1 MSINPFK
8 LEEYLGQHEFKA
20 PYTLCCSDAE
30 SLIMSKLLGMASPSQ
45 LEMWEKLRLG
55 YTEVSGH
62 PLLKESLTTAFFPDL
77 TSQQLLCTSRAEEG
91 IFCSLFALCNPNDHV
106 IVITPCYQSLMEIP
120 RLKGCEVTSVSL
132 LEENQWQIDLN
143 AIQQAIKTN
152 TKWVVINFPH
162 NPTGQTIS
170 EADLS
175 ALINLLDQ
183 HGIWLFSDEVY
194 RLLGPKDTVW
204 AQPAAC
210 LYPKAI
216 SIGVMSKAFGMA
228 GLRIGWVACQNQEVL
243 KKIELM
249 KHYTSICNS
258 APAEILSLIAL
269 SNQTKILNR
278 ITQIVE
284 TNLALLDQFFQN
296 YGDLFSW
303 VRPTGGCV
311 GFVNYK
317 GSQPVDAFC
326 QDLLETKGVLLLP
339 GSVYDVTSNHF
350 RLGFGRRN
358 MKQAL
363 HLLESFL

>member
-8 LEEYLGQHEFKA
+8 LEEYLGRYEFKA

-30 SLIMSKLLGMASPSQ
+30 SLNMSELLAMASPSQ

-62 PLLKESLTTAFFPDL
+62 PLLKESLTTAFFPGL
-77 TSQQLLCTSRAEEG
+77 TSQQILCTAGAEEG

-120 RLKGCEVTSVSL
+120 RLKGCEVTGINL
-132 LEENQWQIDLN
+132 IEANQWKIDIT
-143 AIQQAIKTN
+143 AVQQAIKAN
-152 TKWVVINFPH
+152 TKWVIINFPH

-170 EADLS
+170 EADLL

-204 AQPAAC
+204 PLPAAC

-216 SIGVMSKAFGMA
+216 SIGVMSKSFGMA
-228 GLRIGWVACQNQEVL
+228 GLRVGWVACQDMEIL

-258 APAEILSLIAL
+258 APSEILSIIAL
-269 SNQTKILNR
+269 SNQSKILKR

-284 TNLALLDQFFQN
+284 TNLRLLDNFFHHHE
-296 YGDLFSW
+296 DLFSW

-317 GSQPVDAFC
+317 GPQPIEAFC
-326 QDLLETKGVLLLP
+326 QDLLTTKGVLLLP
-339 GSVYDVTSNHF
+339 GSVYDVSSNHF
-350 RLGFGRRN
+350 RIGFGRKN
-358 MKQAL
+358 MGQAL
-363 HLLESFL
+363 QLLESFL